1 MREIFKRLD
10 FTQTASTVVDEGLKN
25 PNQVTREGVILSSYI
40 PRDEVASLPTMY
52 LSRINLK

>member
-1 MREIFKRLD
+1 MSLQKLD